1 MRTLRSLTVVLA
13 VAAASWSELAA
24 PTPVFAQTQVG
35 CSAGQLIAAVNAANA
50 TPPQTRAV
58 RQRRQA
64 TRATI
69 NLTAGCTYLH
79 HSAG

>member
-1 MRTLRSLTVVLA
+1 MRRLTVVLA

-24 PTPVFAQTQVG
+24 PTPVFAQVG
-35 CSAGQLIAAVNAANA
+35 CSAGQLIAAINAANA